1 MASLDT
7 LSMEFSDL
15 LLPWIGVLISLV
27 VAIWFKDF
35 ATGLAKGLKFKMNPA
50 FQEGHEVLL
59 DGELAMIV
67 KIGMTETVFGIYSDR
82 GYTWRYVPNERIPML
97 KLNDRNDKENGK
109 SHVRANGRGLQ
120 ISCHSCHLCHGPYR
134 RGNFLPR
141 PIVVL
146 ASDAN
151 GQTVLAP

>member
-1 MASLDT
+1 MPELDT

-15 LLPWIGVLISLV
+15 VIPWIGVLISLV

-67 KIGMTETVFGIYSDR
+67 KIGMTETVFGVYSDR

-97 KLNDRNDKENGK
+97 KLEKVIKKDLHIDSEEEKAQK
-109 SHVRANGRGLQ
+109 LKT
-120 ISCHSCHLCHGPYR
+120 I
-134 RGNFLPR
+134 
-141 PIVVL
+141 I
-146 ASDAN
+146 D
-151 GQTVLAP
+151 QTQDDNIAKNAEEINRLKK